1 MADRKP
7 WFLVMTPEDANR
19 AGSEWVR
26 LGAASR
32 GKVVARPIA
41 REGWLVLLAFAAVLT
56 LAPLAIWL
64 ALFLTGVLSLI
75 GAIVWTIVAVAG
87 IVTGF
92 VLLVQSR
99 MTRLPPGVA

>member
-19 AGSEWVR
+19 AGSQWVR

-41 REGWLVLLAFAAVLT
+41 REGWLVLIAFAVSLT
-56 LAPLAIWL
+56 VAPLIIWL
-64 ALFLTGVLSLI
+64 GLFLTGYLSVL
-75 GAIVWTIVAVAG
+75 GAMAATVIAVAA

-99 MTRLPPGVA
+99 MTRLPPF